1 MEWFLHGR
9 NRGPRFASRSRH
21 PKRPGLLR
29 QPCHRG
35 LKSANPP
42 APPVPRPT
50 GTAPAPTTWKLP
62 MSFVPYKTSP
72 VAHSIL
78 SRDPIAERETVIGRA
93 SNEKPLDV
101 IPLSAGNLDT
111 RVRSGFGTLLKADQR
126 TKLRRKAICPTRSRN
141 FHFG

>member
-50 GTAPAPTTWKLP
+50 GTTPAPTTWRLP
-62 MSFVPYKTSP
+62 MSFVPCTP
-72 VAHSIL
+72 HLQPIL
-78 SRDPIAERETVIGRA
+78 SSCGTELQRQIAGL
-93 SNEKPLDV
+93 PLLV
-101 IPLSAGNLDT
+101 APPQPHLSFPFLPIPLTIRIVLT
-111 RVRSGFGTLLKADQR
+111 
-126 TKLRRKAICPTRSRN
+126 
-141 FHFG
+141 